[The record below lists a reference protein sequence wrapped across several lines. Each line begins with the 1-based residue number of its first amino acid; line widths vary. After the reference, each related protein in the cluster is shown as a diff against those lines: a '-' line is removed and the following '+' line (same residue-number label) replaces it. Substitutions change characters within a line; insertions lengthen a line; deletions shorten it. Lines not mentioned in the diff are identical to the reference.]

1 MKPKNLTKL
10 LAIAALMA
18 LALCP
23 VLAAAEPARPYWWDR
38 LDTLAQRDG
47 YALIRPLELKKL
59 YDQAE
64 SMVVVDARTVHE
76 FKAGHLPGARNV
88 EFHMGHASRLDA
100 AKEKQLRDALGTD
113 KKRRVVV
120 YDRGL
125 QCVRSQMAAQW
136 AVSLG
141 YENVWMLPEGWMGW
155 ASLTQQGSSMKAKP
169 LPASG
174 GAFPKLRLT
183 ILDGQQ
189 DRSYLGLA
197 PGTEIFELGA
207 LKAQYILIE
216 LYNELCFACCQS
228 VPELNRLLDLIKKE
242 PSLASR
248 LKMIGIGV
256 GNLKRDV
263 HRFRHEN
270 NIGFPLF
277 SDQSRALH
285 KSLGEPALPVI
296 YLVRLVQ
303 PSPRIVCVEQGPF
316 TSAQELLKR
325 VKNFIRAAP
334 KLAPASTT
342 SD

>member
-1 MKPKNLTKL
+1 MKLAVATKFLTAVAL
-10 LAIAALMA
+10 LTLIWPQAWAQ
-18 LALCP
+18 
-23 VLAAAEPARPYWWDR
+23 AESARPYWWAR
-38 LDTLAQRDG
+38 LDALAQRDG
-47 YALIRPLELKKL
+47 YKLIRPAALKEL
-59 YDQAE
+59 YNQGE
-64 SMVVVDARTVHE
+64 PMVVVDARTLHE

-88 EFHMGHASRLDA
+88 EFHMGHASRLNA

-155 ASLTQQGSSMKAKP
+155 ATLTQQTSPLKTNP

-174 GAFPKLRLT
+174 GTFPKLRLT

-189 DRSYLGLA
+189 DRTYLGLA
-197 PGTEIFELGA
+197 PGTEFFQLDA

-216 LYNELCFACCQS
+216 LYSELCFACCQA

-242 PSLASR
+242 PSLAGR

-263 HRFRHEN
+263 HRFRREK

-277 SDQSRALH
+277 SDQSRDLH

-296 YLVRLVQ
+296 YLVRLAQ
-303 PSPRIVCVEQGPF
+303 TSPRIVSVEQGPF
-316 TSAQELLKR
+316 ISAQALLKR
-325 VKNFIRAAP
+325 VKSIMRAAP
-334 KLAPASTT
+334 KLAPASAI